1 MKNQY
6 DDIIHLPH
14 HVSKTHQRMSNLDR
28 AAQFAP
34 FAALTGHEEAVKEVA
49 RRTNEKIELDESE
62 LEILNR
68 KLQKINENLPLKQPI
83 KITYYQPDEKKN
95 GGKYLTICQVIKKI
109 DPLNQNIVLMDKST
123 ILFDNLYAIEE
134 T

>member
-95 GGKYLTICQVIKKI
+95 GGKYLTICQVVKKI
-109 DPLNQNIVLMDKST
+109 DPLNQCIVLMDKST

>member
-14 HVSKTHQRMSNLDR
+14 HVSTTHQRMSNLDR

-95 GGKYLTICQVIKKI
+95 GGKYLTICQVIKR
-109 DPLNQNIVLMDKST
+109 
-123 ILFDNLYAIEE
+123 
-134 T
+134 